1 MRHHVDGYGTD
12 LRRFSPDMPLD
23 LQKLTDCA
31 RAQRASPPASEAAIL
46 AVESAVG
53 FGLPATLRRLYSAVG
68 DGGFG
73 PGYGFY
79 GLASGTENC
88 PTENVVYLYTL
99 FRKGDPEDPSFSWPY
114 MLLPVLD
121 WGCAIRSCVDC
132 STPSLPIIRHDPNLP
147 KPLQFRNEGWHLEE
161 WLQAWLDGY
170 DLWKNE

>member
-1 MRHHVDGYGTD
+1 
-12 LRRFSPDMPLD
+12 MPLD
-23 LQKLTDCA
+23 LQKLKDMA
-31 RAQRASPPASEAAIL
+31 RKQRANPPAPDAAIQDAECVL
-46 AVESAVG
+46 C
-53 FGLPATLRRLYSAVG
+53 FPIPAPLRRLYSEVG
-68 DGGFG
+68 NGGFG

-79 GLASGTENC
+79 GLASGTEIFPN
-88 PTENVVYLYTL
+88 ENVVYLYTL

-132 STPSLPIIRHDPNLP
+132 STPSLPIIRHDPNIQGP
-147 KPLQFRNEGWHLEE
+147 HQFRGEDFHFEE

>member
-1 MRHHVDGYGTD
+1 
-12 LRRFSPDMPLD
+12 MPLD
-23 LQKLTDCA
+23 YQKLRDSA
-31 RAQRASPPASEAAIL
+31 RKQRAHSPISDSVLRDAERAL
-46 AVESAVG
+46 G
-53 FGLPATLRRLYSAVG
+53 FPIPATLRRLYSEVG

-73 PGYGFY
+73 PGHGFY
-79 GLASGTENC
+79 GLTNGTERLPN
-88 PTENVVYLYTL
+88 ESVVYLYTL

-132 STPSLPIIRHDPNLP
+132 SIPSLPIIRHDPNVEGA
-147 KPLQFRNEGWHLEE
+147 LQFRSEDWHLEE